1 MPTNELILIGLIVFG
16 LFTLYAYIYALT
28 ICLIAAIVPVK
39 VERIS
44 LGFGETLANFSILGR
59 KIKIGLL
66 PLGTSIKFV
75 EGPQGLEGLSR
86 PFRLLF
92 RVVGEVIVLAAAIAY
107 LPELVLGLPEKVAST
122 AWGLIVEPFNTARS
136 VAGQIVQVVRTED
149 PAALIALACGLQ
161 AIINLVPLP
170 SVNGGAFL
178 VELFEW
184 MTGSTLNY
192 LKSGPLL
199 VVSLLAI
206 LYCYGW
212 MIAGFFLI

>member
-1 MPTNELILIGLIVFG
+1 M
-16 LFTLYAYIYALT
+16 
-28 ICLIAAIVPVK
+28 PVK

-44 LGFGETLANFSILGR
+44 LGFGGALANLTILGR

-66 PLGTSIKFV
+66 PLGTSVKFV
-75 EGPQGLEGLSR
+75 EGPQGLEGLSK

-92 RVVGEVIVLAAAIAY
+92 RVIGEVIILAAAIAY
-107 LPELVLGLPEKVAST
+107 LPELILGLPEKVVST
-122 AWGLIVEPFNTARS
+122 AWGLIIDPFNTASS
-136 VAGQIVQVVRTED
+136 VAGQIVLSVQTED
-149 PAALIALACGLQ
+149 PVTLVTIACGLQ
-161 AIINLVPLP
+161 AIINLLPLP

-178 VELFEW
+178 IELFEW
-184 MTGSTLNY
+184 MTGSTMNY
-192 LKSGPLL
+192 LKSGALL

>member
-1 MPTNELILIGLIVFG
+1 MPTNELVLIGLIVFG

-39 VERIS
+39 VEQVS
-44 LGFGETLANFSILGR
+44 LGFGQALTNFSIVGR

-66 PLGTSIKFV
+66 PLGTSVKFV

-92 RVVGEVIVLAAAIAY
+92 RVVGEVIILAAAIAY

-136 VAGQIVQVVRTED
+136 VAGQIVQTIQTED
-149 PAALIALACGLQ
+149 LITLITLACGLQ

-178 VELFEW
+178 VELIEW
-184 MTGSTLNY
+184 LTGSTMNY

>member
-28 ICLIAAIVPVK
+28 ICLVAAIVPVK
-39 VERIS
+39 VERIL
-44 LGFGETLANFSILGR
+44 LGFGGALANLIILGR

-66 PLGTSIKFV
+66 PLGTSVKFV
-75 EGPQGLEGLSR
+75 EGPKGLEGLSK

-92 RVVGEVIVLAAAIAY
+92 RVIGEVIILAAAIAY
-107 LPELVLGLPEKVAST
+107 LPELILGLPEKVVST
-122 AWGLIVEPFNTARS
+122 AWGLIIDPLNTASS
-136 VAGQIVQVVRTED
+136 VAGQIVHSVQTED
-149 PAALIALACGLQ
+149 PVTLVTLACGLQ
-161 AIINLVPLP
+161 AIINLLPLP

-178 VELFEW
+178 IELFEW
-184 MTGSTLNY
+184 MTGSTMNY
-192 LKSGPLL
+192 LKSGALL